1 VLIEE
6 ARWLESVLKDM
17 GPGKDWTVLDIGSST
32 EYFRRVD
39 QPYIDYF
46 VFRPL
51 RKLGVTVLHVDTRE
65 GEGIDVRYDIS
76 DPASPAVGGKI
87 PQGRIVLCCNLLE
100 HVRDR
105 QMVVRRLD
113 ALTEPGGY
121 LVVTVPHVYRYHE
134 DPIDTMYRPDNVELE
149 KLFSD
154 LGYETVRSTVLD
166 VECGYVTIP
175 QGLVP
180 YALYK
185 LRSLVKYRILK
196 HRFKPERCKVAAVVL
211 RKRGSLQ
218 ADAPLPA

>member
-1 VLIEE
+1 MLIEE
-6 ARWLESVLKDM
+6 ARWLESVLKNM

-51 RKLGVTVLHVDTRE
+51 RRLGAKVLHIDSRE

-76 DPASPAVGGKI
+76 DPTSPDVAEKI
-87 PQGRIVLCCNLLE
+87 PRGQIVLCCNLLE
-100 HVRDR
+100 HVQDR
-105 QMVVRRLD
+105 QMVVRRLHT
-113 ALTEPGGY
+113 LTEPGGY

-149 KLFSD
+149 ALFSGLD
-154 LGYETVRSTVLD
+154 FETVHSTVLD

-175 QGLVP
+175 QGFVP
-180 YALYK
+180 FTLYR
-185 LRSLVKYRILK
+185 LRFLIKHRILK
-196 HRFKPERCKVAAVVL
+196 HEFKPERCKVAAVVL
-211 RKRGSLQ
+211 RKRGAQQPGASL
-218 ADAPLPA
+218 

>member
-1 VLIEE
+1 LLIEE
-6 ARWLESVLKDM
+6 ARWLESVLKDL
-17 GPGKDWTVLDIGSST
+17 GPGKDWIVLDIGSST

-46 VFRPL
+46 IFRPL
-51 RKLGVTVLHVDTRE
+51 RKLGVKILHVDTRE

-76 DPASPAVGGKI
+76 DPASPAVEGKI
-87 PQGRIVLCCNLLE
+87 PRGRVVLCCNLLE

-149 KLFSD
+149 NLFSG
-154 LGYETVRSTVLD
+154 LGYETVHSTVLD

-175 QGLVP
+175 QALVP
-180 YALYK
+180 YTLHK

-196 HRFKPERCKVAAVVL
+196 HTFKPERCKVAAVVL
-211 RKRGSLQ
+211 RKRGTLQ
-218 ADAPLPA
+218 

>member
-1 VLIEE
+1 MLIEE
-6 ARWLESVLKDM
+6 ARWLEGVLKDI

-51 RKLGVTVLHVDTRE
+51 RKLGAKVLHVDSRE

-76 DPASPAVGGKI
+76 DPASPDVEGKI
-87 PQGRIVLCCNLLE
+87 PRGRIVLCCNLLE

-105 QMVVRRLD
+105 QMVVRRLH

-134 DPIDTMYRPDNVELE
+134 DPIDTMYRPDNAELE
-149 KLFSD
+149 GLFSGLD
-154 LGYETVRSTVLD
+154 FETVRSTVLD
-166 VECGYVTIP
+166 VECGYVTFP
-175 QGLVP
+175 Q
-180 YALYK
+180 ALPAYILYR
-185 LRSLVKYRILK
+185 LRSFVKYRILK
-196 HRFKPERCKVAAVVL
+196 HKFEPERCKVAAVVL
-211 RKRGSLQ
+211 RKRGTLQ
-218 ADAPLPA
+218 TDASLPA

>member
-17 GPGKDWTVLDIGSST
+17 GPGEGWTVLDIGSST

-51 RKLGVTVLHVDTRE
+51 RKLGVNVLHVDARE

-76 DPASPAVGGKI
+76 DPASPDVEEKI
-87 PQGRIVLCCNLLE
+87 PQGRVVLCCNLLE

-105 QMVVRRLD
+105 RMVVRRLD

-134 DPIDTMYRPDNVELE
+134 DPIDTMYRPNNVELE
-149 KLFSD
+149 GLFSG
-154 LGYETVRSTVLD
+154 LGYETVHSTVLD

-175 QGLVP
+175 QGLVL
-180 YALYK
+180 YTLYK

-196 HRFKPERCKVAAVVL
+196 HKFKPERCKVAAVVL
-211 RKRGSLQ
+211 RKWSSV
-218 ADAPLPA
+218 